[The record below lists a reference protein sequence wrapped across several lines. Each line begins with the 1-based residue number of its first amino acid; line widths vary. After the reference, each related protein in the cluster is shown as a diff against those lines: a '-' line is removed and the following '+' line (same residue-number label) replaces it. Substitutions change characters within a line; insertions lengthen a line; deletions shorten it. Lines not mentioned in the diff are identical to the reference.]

1 MTKFIFVTGGVVSS
15 LGKGITTAAIAVL
28 LEKRGLKVS
37 IQKLDPYINVDPG
50 TMSPFEHGEV
60 YVTEDGAETDLDLGH
75 YERFSNAAINKYSNA
90 TTGSVY
96 SEVIRRERKGD
107 YLGKTVQVIPH
118 ITDQIQRAI
127 RQGAQRG
134 IDVAIVEVGGTAGD
148 IESLPF
154 LEAIRQFGLKLGK
167 GNVCY
172 VHLTLL
178 PYLSASGEMKTK
190 PTQETVRKMREIGI
204 QPDILVCRCERPMTE
219 EMRQKIAMF
228 CNVIGED
235 VIQEMDVPVTI
246 YEVPLDLVREGM
258 DASLVRCLQ
267 LQDTTRPDLSDW
279 EDLRRRFAE
288 PKGEIEIAVV
298 GKYIELHDAYK
309 SIYEALS
316 HGGAYHEH
324 KVRLRKIAAEDVH
337 DQGATGL
344 LHGCHGLLVPGGF
357 GERGLEGKIKAIQ
370 WARENH
376 VPFFGICF
384 GMQAMVIEYARNVAG
399 IPGAHTSEAQPN
411 CSDPVIDLMREQEG
425 VEEKGGTMRLGAYPC
440 RVVDGTRCAEI
451 YGRDMVL
458 ERHRHRWEFNNDYK
472 RPLEVAGLTCSGIWE
487 ARGLV
492 EVVELSDRPFYLGA
506 QYHPEFKSKPLDPH
520 PLFREFVGAA
530 LAFSRGEGEAG
541 GEDEEEALDPSPAA
555 ASAAAGRTPGS

>member
-15 LGKGITTAAIAVL
+15 LGKGITTAAVAVL

-60 YVTEDGAETDLDLGH
+60 YVTEDGAEADLDLGH
-75 YERFSNAAINKYSNA
+75 YERFSHAPISRYSNL

-118 ITDQIQRAI
+118 ITDQIQRGI

-134 IDVAIVEVGGTAGD
+134 IDVAIVEIGGTAGD

-190 PTQETVRKMREIGI
+190 PTQETVRRMREIGI
-204 QPDILVCRCERPMTE
+204 QPDILVCRCERPMTM
-219 EMRQKIAMF
+219 EMRRKIAMF
-228 CNVIGED
+228 CNVANEN
-235 VIQEMDVPVTI
+235 VIQEMDVAHTI
-246 YEVPLDLVREGM
+246 YEVPLDLLREGM
-258 DASLVRCLQ
+258 DEAVVSCLGLEATEQ
-267 LQDTTRPDLSDW
+267 GEFSDW
-279 EDLRRRFAE
+279 EDLRQRFANPE
-288 PKGEIEIAVV
+288 GEVEIAVV

-309 SIYEALS
+309 SIYEALL
-316 HGGAYHEH
+316 HGGAAHRH
-324 KVRLRKIAAEDVH
+324 KVRFRKISAEELTEKGPEAVLA
-337 DQGATGL
+337 GVS
-344 LHGCHGLLVPGGF
+344 GLLVPGGF
-357 GERGLEGKIKAIQ
+357 GERGLEGKIRAIQ
-370 WARENH
+370 WARERNL
-376 VPFFGICF
+376 PFFGICF

-399 IPGAHTSEAQPN
+399 IEGAHTSEVAPD
-411 CSDPVIDLMREQEG
+411 CAAPVIDLMREQEG
-425 VEEKGGTMRLGAYPC
+425 VEDKGGTMRLGAYPC
-440 RVVDGTRCAEI
+440 RVVENTRCAEI

-472 RPLEVAGLTCSGIWE
+472 AKLEKAGLTCSGEWE
-487 ARGLV
+487 ARALV
-492 EVVELSDRPFYLGA
+492 EVVELRDRPFFMGV
-506 QYHPEFKSKPLDPH
+506 QYHPEFKSKPLAPH
-520 PLFREFVGAA
+520 PLFQAFVGAA
-530 LAFSRGEGEAG
+530 IAFQDEAAG
-541 GEDEEEALDPSPAA
+541 DGEDISQP
-555 ASAAAGRTPGS
+555 ASASAN

>member
-60 YVTEDGAETDLDLGH
+60 YVTEDGAEADLDLGH
-75 YERFSNAAINKYSNA
+75 YERFSHAPISRYSNL

-118 ITDQIQRAI
+118 ITDQIQRGI

-134 IDVAIVEVGGTAGD
+134 IDVAIVEIGGTAGD

-190 PTQETVRKMREIGI
+190 PTQETVRRMREIGI
-204 QPDILVCRCERPMTE
+204 QPDVLVCRCERPMTT
-219 EMRQKIAMF
+219 EMRRKIAMF
-228 CNVIGED
+228 CNVANED
-235 VIQEMDVPVTI
+235 VIQEMDVPHTI

-258 DASLVRCLQ
+258 DEALVRCLRLEATEQ
-267 LQDTTRPDLSDW
+267 GEFSDW
-279 EDLRRRFAE
+279 EDLQQRFANPE
-288 PKGEIEIAVV
+288 GEVEIAVV

-309 SIYEALS
+309 SIYEALL
-316 HGGAYHEH
+316 HGGAAHRH
-324 KVRLRKIAAEDVH
+324 KVRFRKVSAEDLAEKGPEEVL
-337 DQGATGL
+337 GGVS
-344 LHGCHGLLVPGGF
+344 GLLVPGGF
-357 GERGLEGKIKAIQ
+357 GERGLEGKIRAIQ
-370 WARENH
+370 WARERNL
-376 VPFFGICF
+376 PFFGICF
-384 GMQAMVIEYARNVAG
+384 GMQAMVIEFARNVAG
-399 IPGAHTSEAQPN
+399 IEGAHTSEVDPDCAA
-411 CSDPVIDLMREQEG
+411 PVIDLMREQEG
-425 VEEKGGTMRLGAYPC
+425 VEDKGGTMRLGAYPC
-440 RVVDGTRCAEI
+440 RVVENTRCAEI

-472 RPLEVAGLTCSGIWE
+472 AKLEKAGLTCSGEWE
-487 ARGLV
+487 ARALV
-492 EVVELSDRPFYLGA
+492 EVVELRDRPFFMGV
-506 QYHPEFKSKPLDPH
+506 QYHPEFKSKPLAPH
-520 PLFREFVGAA
+520 PLFQAFVGAA
-530 LAFSRGEGEAG
+530 IAFQEDALSD
-541 GEDEEEALDPSPAA
+541 GEDASQT
-555 ASAAAGRTPGS
+555 ASASAN

>member
-75 YERFSNAAINKYSNA
+75 YERFSHAPISRYSNA
-90 TTGSVY
+90 TTGSIY

-134 IDVAIVEVGGTAGD
+134 IDVAIVEIGGTAGD

-167 GNVCY
+167 GNVAY

-178 PYLSASGEMKTK
+178 PYLTASGEMKTK
-190 PTQETVRKMREIGI
+190 PTQETVRRMREIGI
-204 QPDILVCRCERPMTE
+204 QPDVLVCRCERPMTG
-219 EMRQKIAMF
+219 EMRRKIAMF
-228 CNVIGED
+228 CNVAPEG
-235 VIQEMDVPVTI
+235 VIQEMDVPHTI
-246 YEVPLDLVREGM
+246 YEVPLDLVREGL
-258 DASLVRCLQ
+258 DQALVECLR
-267 LQDTTRPDLSDW
+267 LEHTTSTDFDDW
-279 EDLRRRFAE
+279 EDLRARFAE
-288 PKGEIEIAVV
+288 PDGTVEIAVV

-316 HGGAYHEH
+316 HGGIAHRH
-324 KVRLRKIAAEDVH
+324 KVKLRKIGAEELLEKDVSEVLA
-337 DQGATGL
+337 GVS
-344 LHGCHGLLVPGGF
+344 GLLVPGGF
-357 GERGLEGKIKAIQ
+357 GERGLEGKIQAIQ
-370 WARENH
+370 WAREND
-376 VPFFGICF
+376 VPLFGICF
-384 GMQAMVIEYARNVAG
+384 GMQAMVIEYARHVAN
-399 IPGAHTSEAQPN
+399 IEGAHTSEVAPD
-411 CSDPVIDLMREQEG
+411 CAAPVIDLMREQEG
-425 VEEKGGTMRLGAYPC
+425 VEDKGGTMRLGAYPC
-440 RVVDGTRCAEI
+440 RVIDGTRTAEI
-451 YGRDMVL
+451 YQRDMVL

-472 RPLEVAGLTCSGIWE
+472 RQLEKAGLVCSGVWE

-492 EVVELSDRPFYLGA
+492 EVVELRDRPFYIGV
-506 QYHPEFKSKPLDPH
+506 QYHPEFKSKPLAPH
-520 PLFREFVGAA
+520 PLFQAFVGAA
-530 LAFSRGEGEAG
+530 IEHQSGPES
-541 GEDEEEALDPSPAA
+541 EDEEPSPVEK
-555 ASAAAGRTPGS
+555 ASAH